1 MTDLMNKLAAVV
13 AAASLAI
20 TLVAAGFAAC
30 AAFPQTTEMLAG
42 AFSGNGN
49 PGTPFSHDELVQAAV
64 ATRDYTVGSNDR
76 EAVFSMLHAINESA
90 GTPYAEA
97 SPDELAAA
105 PEEYTLPADAL
116 SHLDDVY
123 HVVAGARIG
132 LIVVAL
138 VAVAACAHMAVR
150 VGRRALGG
158 VAQAAGIAVVA
169 VFALLAAWVVADF
182 NGFFAAFHSLF
193 FANGTW
199 TFSYDSLLITM
210 YPPEFWIGWGRCGS
224 LRRACCPSHPSS
236 SAPCCAAN
244 GRRAPLP
251 PAKPRRTDADLAEM
265 LRGSSQ
271 NPARFQ
277 RQNRYI
283 LVFELVRCHSFPS
296 RPHREGAT

>member
-116 SHLDDVY
+116 SHLDDVV
-123 HVVAGARIG
+123 H
-132 LIVVAL
+132 

-169 VFALLAAWVVADF
+169 VFALLAAWVVVDF

-210 YPPEFWIGWGRCGS
+210 YPPEFWIGMGAVWLAATGLLSIASIVVGAL
-224 LRRACCPSHPSS
+224 LRRK
-236 SAPCCAAN
+236 
-244 GRRAPLP
+244 RA
-251 PAKPRRTDADLAEM
+251 
-265 LRGSSQ
+265 
-271 NPARFQ
+271 
-277 RQNRYI
+277 
-283 LVFELVRCHSFPS
+283 
-296 RPHREGAT
+296 

>member
-64 ATRDYTVGSNDR
+64 ATRDYTVGSNDG
-76 EAVFSMLHAINESA
+76 EAVFSMLH
-90 GTPYAEA
+90 
-97 SPDELAAA
+97 
-105 PEEYTLPADAL
+105 
-116 SHLDDVY
+116 

-169 VFALLAAWVVADF
+169 VFALLAAWVVVDF

-210 YPPEFWIGWGRCGS
+210 YPPEFWIGMGAVWLAATGLLSIASIVVGAL
-224 LRRACCPSHPSS
+224 LRRK
-236 SAPCCAAN
+236 
-244 GRRAPLP
+244 RA
-251 PAKPRRTDADLAEM
+251 
-265 LRGSSQ
+265 
-271 NPARFQ
+271 
-277 RQNRYI
+277 
-283 LVFELVRCHSFPS
+283 
-296 RPHREGAT
+296 

>member
-150 VGRRALGG
+150 VGRQEHL
-158 VAQAAGIAVVA
+158 
-169 VFALLAAWVVADF
+169 
-182 NGFFAAFHSLF
+182 
-193 FANGTW
+193 
-199 TFSYDSLLITM
+199 
-210 YPPEFWIGWGRCGS
+210 
-224 LRRACCPSHPSS
+224 
-236 SAPCCAAN
+236 
-244 GRRAPLP
+244 
-251 PAKPRRTDADLAEM
+251 
-265 LRGSSQ
+265 
-271 NPARFQ
+271 
-277 RQNRYI
+277 
-283 LVFELVRCHSFPS
+283 
-296 RPHREGAT
+296 

>member
-1 MTDLMNKLAAVV
+1 MSNAINKLAAMV
-13 AAASLAI
+13 AAAALAV

-30 AAFPQTTEMLAG
+30 AAFPQTTEALAG

-49 PGTPFSHDELVQAAV
+49 PDTPFSHDELVQAAV

-76 EAVFSMLHAINESA
+76 DAVFSALHAINESA
-90 GTPYAEA
+90 GTPYAQA

-123 HVVAGARIG
+123 RVVAGARIG
-132 LIVVAL
+132 LVVVAL
-138 VAVAACAHMAVR
+138 LAVAACAHVAIR

-158 VAQAAGIAVVA
+158 VLAAAGVAVVA
-169 VFALLAAWVVADF
+169 VFALLAAWVVVDF

-210 YPPEFWIGWGRCGS
+210 YPPEFWIGMGAVWLATTGLLSIAAVVVGVF
-224 LRRACCPSHPSS
+224 LRRRGAQKR
-236 SAPCCAAN
+236 SA
-244 GRRAPLP
+244 
-251 PAKPRRTDADLAEM
+251 
-265 LRGSSQ
+265 
-271 NPARFQ
+271 
-277 RQNRYI
+277 
-283 LVFELVRCHSFPS
+283 
-296 RPHREGAT
+296 

>member
-1 MTDLMNKLAAVV
+1 MTRLIDKLAAVV
-13 AAASLAI
+13 AAAALAI

-30 AAFPQTTEMLAG
+30 AAFPQTTEALAG
-42 AFSGNGN
+42 AFSGKGN

-76 EAVFSMLHAINESA
+76 EAVFAMLHDINEGA
-90 GTPYAEA
+90 GTRYAQA

-123 HVVAGARIG
+123 RVVAGARI
-132 LIVVAL
+132 AL
-138 VAVAACAHMAVR
+138 LAIALLAVAACAHMAVR

-158 VAQAAGIAVVA
+158 ALMAAGIVVVA
-169 VFALLAAWVVADF
+169 AFALLAAWVVADF

-210 YPPEFWIGWGRCGS
+210 YPPEFWMGMGAVWLATTGLLSILAIVIGGL
-224 LRRACCPSHPSS
+224 LRRSGQEHPVLKQS
-236 SAPCCAAN
+236 
-244 GRRAPLP
+244 
-251 PAKPRRTDADLAEM
+251 
-265 LRGSSQ
+265 
-271 NPARFQ
+271 
-277 RQNRYI
+277 
-283 LVFELVRCHSFPS
+283 
-296 RPHREGAT
+296 

>member
-1 MTDLMNKLAAVV
+1 M
-13 AAASLAI
+13 AASLRHPLSG
-20 TLVAAGFAAC
+20 LVWLAMAVIYL
-30 AAFPQTTEMLAG
+30 PILPAG
-42 AFSGNGN
+42 AMLLAPAFSLTNWQRLLN
-49 PGTPFSHDELVQAAV
+49 DPQLPQAAV

-169 VFALLAAWVVADF
+169 VFALLAAWVVVDF

-210 YPPEFWIGWGRCGS
+210 YPPEFWIGMGAVWLAATGLLSIASIVVGAL
-224 LRRACCPSHPSS
+224 LRRK
-236 SAPCCAAN
+236 
-244 GRRAPLP
+244 RA
-251 PAKPRRTDADLAEM
+251 
-265 LRGSSQ
+265 
-271 NPARFQ
+271 
-277 RQNRYI
+277 
-283 LVFELVRCHSFPS
+283 
-296 RPHREGAT
+296 

>member
-123 HVVAGARIG
+123 HG
-132 LIVVAL
+132 
-138 VAVAACAHMAVR
+138 

-169 VFALLAAWVVADF
+169 VFALLAAWVVVDF

-210 YPPEFWIGWGRCGS
+210 YPPEFWIGMGAVWLAATQTGVGR
-224 LRRACCPSHPSS
+224 PSHLR
-236 SAPCCAAN
+236 N
-244 GRRAPLP
+244 RAEPT
-251 PAKPRRTDADLAEM
+251 R
-265 LRGSSQ
+265 
-271 NPARFQ
+271 
-277 RQNRYI
+277 I
-283 LVFELVRCHSFPS
+283 
-296 RPHREGAT
+296 

>member
-76 EAVFSMLHAINESA
+76 EAVFSMLHAINEGA
-90 GTPYAEA
+90 GTPYADA
-97 SPDELAAA
+97 APDELAAA

-138 VAVAACAHMAVR
+138 VAVAACAHMAIR

-158 VAQAAGIAVVA
+158 VLMAAGIAVIA
-169 VFALLAAWVVADF
+169 VFALLAAWVIADF
-182 NGFFAAFHSLF
+182 NSFFAAFHSLF

-199 TFSYDSLLITM
+199 TFSCDSLLITM
-210 YPPEFWIGWGRCGS
+210 YPPEFWIGMGAVWLAATGLLSAASVVVGAL
-224 LRRACCPSHPSS
+224 LRRK
-236 SAPCCAAN
+236 
-244 GRRAPLP
+244 RA
-251 PAKPRRTDADLAEM
+251 
-265 LRGSSQ
+265 
-271 NPARFQ
+271 
-277 RQNRYI
+277 
-283 LVFELVRCHSFPS
+283 
-296 RPHREGAT
+296 

>member
-76 EAVFSMLHAINESA
+76 E
-90 GTPYAEA
+90 AEA

-169 VFALLAAWVVADF
+169 VFALLAAWVVVDF

-210 YPPEFWIGWGRCGS
+210 YPPEFWIGMGAVWLAATGLLSIASIVVGAL
-224 LRRACCPSHPSS
+224 LRRK
-236 SAPCCAAN
+236 
-244 GRRAPLP
+244 RA
-251 PAKPRRTDADLAEM
+251 
-265 LRGSSQ
+265 
-271 NPARFQ
+271 
-277 RQNRYI
+277 
-283 LVFELVRCHSFPS
+283 
-296 RPHREGAT
+296 

>member
-49 PGTPFSHDELVQAAV
+49 PGTPFSHDELGQA
-64 ATRDYTVGSNDR
+64 
-76 EAVFSMLHAINESA
+76 
-90 GTPYAEA
+90 AEA

-105 PEEYTLPADAL
+105 PEEYTLPAAAL

-169 VFALLAAWVVADF
+169 VFALLAAWVVVDF

-210 YPPEFWIGWGRCGS
+210 YPPEFWIGMGAVWLAATGLLSIASIVVGAL
-224 LRRACCPSHPSS
+224 LRRK
-236 SAPCCAAN
+236 
-244 GRRAPLP
+244 RA
-251 PAKPRRTDADLAEM
+251 
-265 LRGSSQ
+265 
-271 NPARFQ
+271 
-277 RQNRYI
+277 
-283 LVFELVRCHSFPS
+283 
-296 RPHREGAT
+296 

>member
-30 AAFPQTTEMLAG
+30 AAFPQTTEMLAE

-90 GTPYAEA
+90 GTPYADA
-97 SPDELAAA
+97 APDELAAA

-158 VAQAAGIAVVA
+158 VLMARASRSSRCSRFWPHGWSRTSTA
-169 VFALLAAWVVADF
+169 
-182 NGFFAAFHSLF
+182 S
-193 FANGTW
+193 
-199 TFSYDSLLITM
+199 S
-210 YPPEFWIGWGRCGS
+210 PPSTRCSSRTARGRSPTTRCS
-224 LRRACCPSHPSS
+224 SPCTRPSS
-236 SAPCCAAN
+236 
-244 GRRAPLP
+244 G
-251 PAKPRRTDADLAEM
+251 
-265 LRGSSQ
+265 
-271 NPARFQ
+271 
-277 RQNRYI
+277 
-283 LVFELVRCHSFPS
+283 
-296 RPHREGAT
+296 

>member
-30 AAFPQTTEMLAG
+30 AAFPQTTEMLAE

-90 GTPYAEA
+90 GTPYADA
-97 SPDELAAA
+97 APDELAAA

-123 HVVAGARIG
+123 HVVA
-132 LIVVAL
+132 
-138 VAVAACAHMAVR
+138 VAACAHMAVR

-158 VAQAAGIAVVA
+158 VLMAAGIAVIA

-210 YPPEFWIGWGRCGS
+210 YPPEFWIGMGAVWLAATGLLSIASVVVGAL
-224 LRRACCPSHPSS
+224 LRRK
-236 SAPCCAAN
+236 
-244 GRRAPLP
+244 RA
-251 PAKPRRTDADLAEM
+251 
-265 LRGSSQ
+265 
-271 NPARFQ
+271 
-277 RQNRYI
+277 
-283 LVFELVRCHSFPS
+283 
-296 RPHREGAT
+296 

>member
-1 MTDLMNKLAAVV
+1 MRGV
-13 AAASLAI
+13 
-20 TLVAAGFAAC
+20 
-30 AAFPQTTEMLAG
+30 PQTTEMLAG

-158 VAQAAGIAVVA
+158 VAPG
-169 VFALLAAWVVADF
+169 
-182 NGFFAAFHSLF
+182 GGHR
-193 FANGTW
+193 
-199 TFSYDSLLITM
+199 
-210 YPPEFWIGWGRCGS
+210 GRRGVRAS
-224 LRRACCPSHPSS
+224 GRMGGRGLQRLLRRLPRCSSRTARGRSPTTRCSSPCTRPSS
-236 SAPCCAAN
+236 
-244 GRRAPLP
+244 G
-251 PAKPRRTDADLAEM
+251 
-265 LRGSSQ
+265 
-271 NPARFQ
+271 
-277 RQNRYI
+277 
-283 LVFELVRCHSFPS
+283 
-296 RPHREGAT
+296 

>member
-158 VAQAAGIAVVA
+158 VAHGHRGVRASGRMGDRGLQQLLRRLPLAVLRERHMDV
-169 VFALLAAWVVADF
+169 LLRLAAHHHVPARVLDRDGGGVARCD
-182 NGFFAAFHSLF
+182 GLAVHRIHRRRRLAAPQT
-193 FANGTW
+193 GV
-199 TFSYDSLLITM
+199 
-210 YPPEFWIGWGRCGS
+210 GR
-224 LRRACCPSHPSS
+224 PSHLRS
-236 SAPCCAAN
+236 
-244 GRRAPLP
+244 RAEPT
-251 PAKPRRTDADLAEM
+251 R
-265 LRGSSQ
+265 
-271 NPARFQ
+271 
-277 RQNRYI
+277 I
-283 LVFELVRCHSFPS
+283 
-296 RPHREGAT
+296 